1 METKPRFTLLGA
13 LGGSPPTICKFTK
26 SSSPPLKCRPSPWN
40 FILSP
45 IFIKMAFSSKPA
57 RWISIIR
64 HHRKGLLTVPHF
76 LQDDS
81 SNKSRKLYYRLT
93 SSLFHYIH
101 AAIFLPVLIFTNAGV
116 SIFRVDL
123 FLQMTETLSQNTL
136 KNLEPHFDFVFHV
149 QSAENQEICRI
160 AKFHTGQNIVT

>member
-1 METKPRFTLLGA
+1 METKPKFTLLGA

-26 SSSPPLKCRPSPWN
+26 SSSPPLKCQPSPWN
-40 FILSP
+40 LILSP

-93 SSLFHYIH
+93 SSLFHYIN
-101 AAIFLPVLIFTNAGV
+101 AATLLIFTNAEV

>member
-1 METKPRFTLLGA
+1 M
-13 LGGSPPTICKFTK
+13 
-26 SSSPPLKCRPSPWN
+26 
-40 FILSP
+40 
-45 IFIKMAFSSKPA
+45 
-57 RWISIIR
+57 
-64 HHRKGLLTVPHF
+64 PHF

-136 KNLEPHFDFVFHV
+136 KNLEPRFDFVFHV